1 MNEPLRSLDINLKK
15 LYKETTKVLKNAP
28 LTTQDFGLG
37 IKYMERNELIE
48 KLKIDV
54 EK

>member
-1 MNEPLRSLDINLKK
+1 MNKPLRSLDANLKK
-15 LYKETTKVLKNAP
+15 LYKETTEVLKNAP

-37 IKYMERNELIE
+37 IKYMEKNELI
-48 KLKIDV
+48 KKFKIDV